1 MLNWRSALVSITRR
15 MPQLAA
21 TAQGERLGVL
31 LLRVRRLRTFNQQ
44 FGHAQ
49 GDMLMHRILEVSRA
63 ILRPTDAIERV
74 GDAEFLIVLPQL
86 LSLEHGMLAAA
97 RLQRAFAEPIDM
109 GVRDVLA
116 RIAIGLVL
124 SPDHGS
130 DAETLLQRVDR
141 ACARAVDTVSGIHA
155 WRPED
160 DPPPIALANLQS
172 AIRNNQLQAWLQPIV
187 DLRSGALV
195 AVESLARWLDED
207 VTVAAP
213 DIFVPLA
220 EQASLITPLTRWS
233 FNVSAQ
239 HAARIEA
246 ETGRALKLSINLSPH
261 ALTERAM
268 VEQILES
275 LRLWQIEPERIVLE
289 VTETAVMQN
298 PEAAIRALQ
307 RLRELG
313 FGIAVDDFGVGN
325 ASYTYLRRVP
335 LTEMKIDRSFV
346 ADIVHDP
353 RAAKLVQSMIQ
364 LAHALD
370 GKVVAEGIESSIV
383 QQRLCEMG
391 CDFGQGYAI
400 GWPQPI
406 DVLLLDQR
414 LLGEAMPITP

>member
-1 MLNWRSALVSITRR
+1 
-15 MPQLAA
+15 
-21 TAQGERLGVL
+21 
-31 LLRVRRLRTFNQQ
+31 
-44 FGHAQ
+44 
-49 GDMLMHRILEVSRA
+49 MHRALEVSRA
-63 ILRPTDAIERV
+63 ILRPVDAIERV

-97 RLQRAFAEPIDM
+97 RLQRAFSEPIDI

-130 DAETLLQRVDR
+130 GAETLLQRVDR
-141 ACARAVDTVSGIHA
+141 ACTRAVGTISGIHT
-155 WRPED
+155 WRAED
-160 DPPPIALANLQS
+160 EPPPIALASLQS
-172 AIRNNQLQAWLQPIV
+172 AIRNNQLQAWLQPII
-187 DLRSGALV
+187 DLRSGAV
-195 AVESLARWLDED
+195 MAVESLARWLEED
-207 VTVAAP
+207 TTVATP
-213 DIFVPLA
+213 DVFVPLA

-233 FNVSAQ
+233 FNVSAR
-239 HAARIEA
+239 HAARIA
-246 ETGRALKLSINLSPH
+246 VETGRDLKIAINLSPH

-268 VEQILES
+268 IEQMLES
-275 LRLWQIEPERIVLE
+275 LRLWQIEPERVVLE
-289 VTETAVMQN
+289 VTETAVMQ
-298 PEAAIRALQ
+298 ESELVIRALL

-313 FGIAVDDFGVGN
+313 FGIAVDDFGIGN

-335 LTEMKIDRSFV
+335 LTEIKIDRSFV
-346 ADIVHDP
+346 VDIVHDP

-383 QQRLCEMG
+383 QQRLCDMG

-406 DVLLLDQR
+406 DVLLQDPR
-414 LLGEAMPITP
+414 LLGAAPSITP